1 MTSLQNRPGLSSGS
15 ELSLELA
22 GLIALAIFGIA
33 FYIAVRVWVERARH
47 RDEDS

>member
-1 MTSLQNRPGLSSGS
+1 MGQA

-33 FYIAVRVWVERARH
+33 FYVAVRIWMERASR
-47 RDEDS
+47 EDRE